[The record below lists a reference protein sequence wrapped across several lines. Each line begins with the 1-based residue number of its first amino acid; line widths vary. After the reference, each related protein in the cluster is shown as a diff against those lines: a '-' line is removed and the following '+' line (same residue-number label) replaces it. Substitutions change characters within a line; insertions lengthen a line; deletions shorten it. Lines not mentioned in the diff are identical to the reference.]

1 MVRVIRRWLLTALPV
16 VLIVSMLTFVLT
28 SLVPGD
34 AARAM
39 LGLQASDAQ
48 VQALRDQLGLDKPL
62 PQQYWDWLVGVVH
75 GDLGRSIQTRGLVAS
90 ELAHRAEVTLSLLVL
105 GVLIV
110 AVVGISLGVVSAV
123 RGGRTGKVV
132 DALSLVGIAVPG
144 FWLGLV
150 LVALFAVQLPLFPA
164 TGYVSFT
171 RSVPGW
177 IASLALPLLTLA
189 LTGTAGLAKQT
200 RSNVLDELG
209 KDYVRM
215 LRARGVPERRIML
228 VHVLRNAAGPV
239 VTIIGLTFIGLVG
252 GAVLLE
258 TVFVLPGVGMLMV
271 QASKAHDIP
280 VIQGVTLMVSLVVV
294 VVNLLVEIS
303 YALLDPR
310 VRA

>member
-1 MVRVIRRWLLTALPV
+1 MVKVLGRWLLTAVPV

-34 AARAM
+34 AARAI

-48 VQALRDQLGLDKPL
+48 VAALRDQLGLDKPL
-62 PQQYWDWLVGVVH
+62 PRQYWDWLVGVFH

-90 ELAHRAEVTLSLLVL
+90 ELAHRAEVTMSLLLL

-110 AVVGISLGVVSAV
+110 AVVGIALGVVSAV
-123 RGGRTGKVV
+123 RGGRIGKLV
-132 DALSLVGIAVPG
+132 DVLSLVGIAVPG

-150 LVALFAVQLPLFPA
+150 LVTVFAVAIPLFPA

-171 RSVPGW
+171 HSVPGW

-189 LTGTAGLAKQT
+189 LTGTATLAKQT
-200 RSNVLDELG
+200 RSSVLDELG

-215 LRARGVPERRIML
+215 LRARGIPERRILM

-239 VTIIGLTFIGLVG
+239 VTIVGLTFIGLVS

-258 TVFVLPGVGMLMV
+258 TVFVLPGIGMLMV

-280 VIQGVTLMVSLVVV
+280 VIQGVTLLVSLVVV

>member
-1 MVRVIRRWLLTALPV
+1 MARVIRRWLLTALPV

-28 SLVPGD
+28 SFVPGD
-34 AARAM
+34 AARAI
-39 LGLQASDAQ
+39 LGLQASEEQ
-48 VQALRDQLGLDKPL
+48 VQALRDQMGLDKPL

-110 AVVGISLGVVSAV
+110 ALVGITLGVVSAV
-123 RGGRTGKVV
+123 RGGRIGRMV
-132 DALSLVGIAVPG
+132 DVLSLAGIAVPG

-150 LVALFAVQLPLFPA
+150 LVTLFAVMLPVFPA
-164 TGYVSFT
+164 TGYISFT
-171 RSVPGW
+171 HSVPGW

-189 LTGTAGLAKQT
+189 LTGTATLAKQT

-215 LRARGVPERRIML
+215 LRARGIPERRILL

-310 VRA
+310 VRS

>member
-1 MVRVIRRWLLTALPV
+1 MARVMRRWLLTAVPV
-16 VLIVSMLTFVLT
+16 VLIVSLLTFVLT
-28 SLVPGD
+28 SFVPGD
-34 AARAM
+34 AARAI
-39 LGLQASDAQ
+39 LGLQASEEQ
-48 VQALRDQLGLDKPL
+48 VQALRDQMGLGKPL
-62 PQQYWDWLVGVVH
+62 PQQYWDWLVGVLH

-110 AVVGISLGVVSAV
+110 ALVGITLGVISAV
-123 RGGRTGKVV
+123 RGGRIGRMV
-132 DALSLVGIAVPG
+132 DVLSLAGIAVPG

-150 LVALFAVQLPLFPA
+150 LVALFAVMIPLFPA

-171 RSVPGW
+171 HSVPGW

-189 LTGTAGLAKQT
+189 LTGTATLAKQT

-215 LRARGVPERRIML
+215 LRARGIPERRILL

-310 VRA
+310 VRS